1 MLATKPKSPLSGDFV
16 KDFRSGLWVF
26 EPKYDGVRCIAMD
39 GRLWSRAGND
49 ITDRFPEIKAD
60 PYWTLD
66 GEIIMRDK
74 DGWPKFNVVQHRS
87 ASNAR
92 SQIDNGI
99 VATYMV
105 FDVLKTPQYPGTYRL
120 DQMTLAQR
128 RKILE
133 SIDEVDGV
141 WDPRIELAPQIGYDD
156 CADPGK
162 AMWEASM
169 AMGHEGVLAKHSGA
183 RYHQGNRSSDWV
195 KVKKSMTV
203 SCVVAGAEEGKG
215 SRSGTFGAL
224 LLYMRDGTNVV
235 PVGKAGTGFN
245 EADLQ
250 MLTALLN
257 QGQPFVVEVQCM
269 EVTKDRKL
277 RFPVYLGVRTDIDL
291 LDCTIDQLA

>member
-26 EPKYDGVRCIAMD
+26 EPKYDGVRCIAEN

-49 ITDRFPEIKAD
+49 ITDRFPEITVDEA
-60 PYWTLD
+60 YTLD

-92 SQIDNGI
+92 SQVDNGVI
-99 VATYMV
+99 ATYMV
-105 FDVLKTPQYPGTYRL
+105 FDIMKSPDPGSWARM
-120 DQMTLAQR
+120 DMMTLAMR
-128 RKILE
+128 RKALTTGCDDVWGPY
-133 SIDEVDGV
+133 ID
-141 WDPRIELAPQIGYDD
+141 LAPQVGYDD

-183 RYHQGNRSSDWV
+183 RYHQGNRSPEWV